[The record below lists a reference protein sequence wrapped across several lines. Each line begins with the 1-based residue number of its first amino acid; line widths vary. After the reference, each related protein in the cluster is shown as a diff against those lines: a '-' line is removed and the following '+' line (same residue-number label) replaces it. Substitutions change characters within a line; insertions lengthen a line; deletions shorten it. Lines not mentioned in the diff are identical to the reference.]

1 MMISLEF
8 SFVFQLKR
16 RLYASMYTTN
26 GNIDSS
32 GITTNQSP
40 SMNNNLVALDD
51 LSQSLNDSDL
61 YIPQMFAV

>member
-1 MMISLEF
+1 
-8 SFVFQLKR
+8 
-16 RLYASMYTTN
+16 MYTTN
-26 GNIDSS
+26 GNSDSS
-32 GITTNQSP
+32 GLPTDPPS